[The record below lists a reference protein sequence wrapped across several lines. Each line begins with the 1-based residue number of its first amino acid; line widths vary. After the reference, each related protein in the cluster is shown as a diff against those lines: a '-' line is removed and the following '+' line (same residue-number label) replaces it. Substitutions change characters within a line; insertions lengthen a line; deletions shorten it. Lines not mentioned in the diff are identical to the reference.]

1 MLSCRLE
8 EARDQGKA
16 RDNYSQL
23 EVVIVVEGLPELG
36 PIAAVLAVAYD
47 DEKCNDGEGD
57 EQEARLATG
66 GRWSAQQL
74 ACNGGN
80 LEMRDRQAPLS
91 PSSSCFFV
99 CVM

>member
-1 MLSCRLE
+1 MLSRRLA
-8 EARDQGKA
+8 EARDQGTL
-16 RDNYSQL
+16 RESETHSQF

-66 GRWSAQQL
+66 GGGSAQQL
-74 ACNGGN
+74 ACNGGRFRV
-80 LEMRDRQAPLS
+80 ERS
-91 PSSSCFFV
+91 KTS
-99 CVM
+99 